1 MHEHYIGGRGCQGD
15 GGKIL
20 EWIVGNFRIEA
31 GVDDVAGANNHDGVA
46 VRSRVRSNTHAKISN
61 SAWLVLDV
69 ELLTE
74 TAREFFG
81 DNPCKNVGW
90 PSGRKGHDHVHASR
104 RVDLRC
110 FSPRVRHSGGACSQ
124 N

>member
-1 MHEHYIGGRGCQGD
+1 VPEWGGEERNELFDGGHRNGWMHEHYIGGRGCQGD

-46 VRSRVRSNTHAKISN
+46 VRSRVRSNTHAKIST

-74 TAREFFG
+74 TA
-81 DNPCKNVGW
+81 
-90 PSGRKGHDHVHASR
+90 
-104 RVDLRC
+104 
-110 FSPRVRHSGGACSQ
+110 
-124 N
+124 